1 MILELDGVKIPYEIV
16 EGVEYYPIKYVFEN
30 YLGKSNS
37 GIYKNRLYANYVK
50 RLVID
55 YSFKGT
61 VPQETRCM
69 NKEGWRLYLE
79 KNTVN
84 KNKTDLKIH
93 RRNILCK
100 YFGFNDLIV
109 NDNNNKR
116 NKDEYIQDC
125 IKESKLK
132 YKNHIKCSICGMDLP
147 HNSNFFFKD
156 QRMPNGLSKT
166 CRMCDK
172 NNSSNYFMKDE
183 VARNIY
189 TLLGDDAYVLYR
201 DDIILFYDKYCHNTD
216 FVLDIRRR
224 KNQTELILDLTKYY
238 YDKGILDDSI
248 NINLLKK
255 FLNIKFTNSQ
265 FPQNNFMIEYL
276 SNNDCKLRPWKYKN
290 YNLGI
295 SVDITLEYANE
306 LLDRYILENNIVIED
321 IFNYKGYEKLL
332 RKARLT
338 KYISNSEISMTEFI
352 VQYYKY
358 QYAGF
363 KFSDFAVNYYKKKD
377 NRIFDMKWLIE
388 NELKLDINKIP
399 LYITKSMLAHK
410 YRKLYYILYKGK
422 YYNNLFEWINECY
435 PNRFTIND
443 FEINPYRSD
452 FDSLEE
458 SQIDEQLRL
467 HCKNVIYNSRNKEY
481 TVNINGMIP
490 DWIILTNKGCY
501 LVEYFG
507 LYSESKSVETS
518 HRLIR
523 YQNKLKVKKDKYKKL
538 ESIGYKHL
546 YIYPKDIRYGFD
558 GLINKLKELNN

>member
-1 MILELDGVKIPYEIV
+1 MYIDY
-16 EGVEYYPIKYVFEN
+16 IKRV
-30 YLGKSNS
+30 
-37 GIYKNRLYANYVK
+37 
-50 RLVID
+50 VID

-61 VPQETRCM
+61 TPQETYCM
-69 NKEGWRLYLE
+69 NKEGWRLYFE
-79 KNTVN
+79 RNKVN
-84 KNKTDLKIH
+84 KNKTGLKIY
-93 RRNILCK
+93 RRNALCK

-147 HNSNFFFKD
+147 HNRNFFFKD

-172 NNSSNYFMKDE
+172 NNSNNYFMKDE
-183 VARNIY
+183 VARNVY
-189 TLLGDDAYVLYR
+189 TLFGDDAYVLYR

-224 KNQTELILDLTKYY
+224 KNQTELILDLAKYY
-238 YDKGILDDSI
+238 YDKNELDN
-248 NINLLKK
+248 NISTTKLKEY
-255 FLNIKFTNSQ
+255 LNIKYKTTK
-265 FPQNNFMIEYL
+265 FPQNNRIIEFL
-276 SNNDCKLRPWKYKN
+276 SDNDCKLRPWKYEN
-290 YNLGI
+290 YNLGV
-295 SVDITLEYANE
+295 SVDITLKYANE
-306 LLDRYILENNIVIED
+306 LLHRYIEENNIIIED
-321 IFNYKGYEKLL
+321 ILNYKGYEDLL
-332 RKARLT
+332 RKTRLT
-338 KYISNSEISMTEFI
+338 KYVFNNKASMTEFI
-352 VQYYKY
+352 VQYYNY

-363 KFSDFAVNYYKKKD
+363 KFYTKSVNYYKKKE

-388 NELKLDINKIP
+388 KELKLEITKIP
-399 LYITKSMLAHK
+399 LYITKSMLSRK
-410 YRKLYYILYKGK
+410 YNPLYNVLYSGK

-435 PNRFTIND
+435 PDVFTLND
-443 FEINPYRSD
+443 FEINPYRSK

-467 HCKNVIYNSRNKEY
+467 HCKNVIYNSRNRED
-481 TVNINGMIP
+481 TVNINGMMP

-507 LYSESKSVETS
+507 LYSEGENIKTS
-518 HRLIR
+518 HRLMR

-558 GLINKLKELNN
+558 GLINKLKELNS